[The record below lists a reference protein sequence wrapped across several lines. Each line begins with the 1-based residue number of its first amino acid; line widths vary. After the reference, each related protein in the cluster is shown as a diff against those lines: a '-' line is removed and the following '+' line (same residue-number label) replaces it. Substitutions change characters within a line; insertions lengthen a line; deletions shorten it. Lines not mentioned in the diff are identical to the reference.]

1 MYSPERV
8 LVTHEMRE
16 SLPALLG
23 AHVLHVLRGDVE
35 CTGGLLW
42 FVWPKGVGCSAKI
55 AQGHWPLA

>member
-42 FVWPKGVGCSAKI
+42 FV
-55 AQGHWPLA
+55 